1 MATVHLGNAARSDG
15 ESSELDILVS
25 PRSGSSRIEGFDQ
38 WRQRVAVKVRAPP
51 ADGKANREIEEL
63 FRSLTGAEAE
73 IVRGA
78 GGRTKTVRIAMPL
91 HELTETMERL

>member
-1 MATVHLGNAARSDG
+1 MHLGNAARSDG

-25 PRSGSSRIEGFDQ
+25 PRSGTSRVEGFDQ

-51 ADGKANREIEEL
+51 ADGRANKEIEEL
-63 FRSLTGAEAE
+63 FRALTGAETE

-78 GGRTKTVRIAMPL
+78 GGRMKTLRIALPL
-91 HELTETMERL
+91 HELRAAMETL